1 MPGRIHPAVVAVVLG
16 GLRRV
21 APDRLPDDAV
31 LDALLAHE
39 DGVPLE
45 PYRAVIDEV
54 LRAGGG
60 AALMEAGAT
69 AAELDHPFL
78 FVLLNSESPLEVL
91 AKMERL
97 GRFIH
102 SRHHQV
108 IVESSEHHLVVD
120 HRSSVDEPPH
130 PSEDLAAC
138 GQHLALF
145 AEIGCQGLRARFPL
159 GPTGATWVYRDGR
172 CDALPPEGDYA
183 RWEFAWDALVPT
195 RRPMPGLDA
204 LLLANADDRALREAP
219 RVVAR
224 LEEVLRGDLAR
235 SWRLEEVAATLDLAP
250 RSLQRALSRAG
261 TSFTRELD
269 RVRVEEAARLLEAS
283 DLSIAE
289 IGFVCGFADGAHFG
303 RRFRARHASS
313 PSAFR
318 AKRAAGSP

>member
-1 MPGRIHPAVVAVVLG
+1 MPGRIHPAVVTVVLG

-21 APDRLPDDAV
+21 APERLPDDSV

-60 AALMEAGAT
+60 AALVEAGAT
-69 AAELDHPFL
+69 VEELEHPFL
-78 FVLLNSESPLEVL
+78 FVLINASSPTEVL

-108 IVESSEHHLVVD
+108 VVASSERHLVLD
-120 HRSSVDEPPH
+120 HRSSVGEPPH

-145 AEIGCQGLRARFPL
+145 AEIGCQGLRARFPR
-159 GPTGATWVYRDGR
+159 TSDAWVYEGGR
-172 CDALPPEGDYA
+172 CAPLAPDADYS
-183 RWEFAWDALVPT
+183 RWEIAWDALVPT

-204 LLLANADDRALREAP
+204 LLLANVDERALREAP
-219 RVVAR
+219 RVVTR

-235 SWRLEEVAATLDLAP
+235 SWRLEDVADALELAP

-261 TSFTRELD
+261 TSFTRVLD
-269 RVRVEEAARLLEAS
+269 RVRVEEAARLLEGS
-283 DLSIAE
+283 DLSITE
-289 IGFVCGFADGAHFG
+289 IGFVCGFSDGAHFG
-303 RRFRARHASS
+303 RRFLAHRGAR
-313 PSAFR
+313 PSAY
-318 AKRAAGSP
+318 RAARRT